1 MNLYMKKIT
10 VITNQKGGVGKTTTT
25 CSMAGGLSMRGYKVL
40 AIDLDPQGNLSFSV
54 GAETDDSP
62 TVYEVMKGQVPIRDA
77 IQQTKTC
84 DILPSNILLSG
95 AELEF
100 NRPGREHILKEAMG
114 DIAEEYD
121 YVFIDTPPALSI
133 LTVNAYTVAN
143 SIIIPMVP
151 EILSL
156 QGISQLKETIDTVRK
171 YYNHNLTIEGILL
184 TKYNNRTNL
193 TRDVEDLAKIVARQ
207 LNTSVL
213 NAKIRTSVSVAEA
226 PAHCESVLS
235 FAPHA
240 AAAKDY
246 KALIDELLKRGEPN
260 GTKEQ

>member
-1 MNLYMKKIT
+1 MKKIT

-25 CSMAGGLSMRGYKVL
+25 CSMAGGLRMKGYRVL
-40 AIDLDPQGNLSFSV
+40 VIDLDPQGNLSFSV
-54 GAETDDSP
+54 GAETEDSP
-62 TVYEVMKGQVPIRDA
+62 TVYEVLKGQVPIRNA
-77 IQQTKTC
+77 IQQTRTC

-121 YVFIDTPPALSI
+121 YVLIDTPPALSI

-171 YYNHNLTIEGILL
+171 YYNSNLTIDGILL

-193 TRDVEDLAKIVARQ
+193 TRDVEDLAKVVARQ
-207 LNTSVL
+207 LNTVVFKSR
-213 NAKIRTSVSVAEA
+213 IRTSVAVAEA
-226 PAHCESVLS
+226 PAHCESVIAY
-235 FAPHA
+235 APNA

-246 KALIDELLKRGEPN
+246 KQLIDELLKRSEPN

>member
-1 MNLYMKKIT
+1 MKKIIA
-10 VITNQKGGVGKTTTT
+10 ITNQKGGVGKTTT
-25 CSMAGGLSMRGYKVL
+25 SSALAGGLKLLGYKVL

-54 GAETDDSP
+54 GAETEESP
-62 TVYEVMKGQVPIRDA
+62 TIYDVFKGLVSFQDA
-77 IQQTKTC
+77 IQETKTC

-114 DIAEEYD
+114 DIAQEYD
-121 YVFIDTPPALSI
+121 YIIIDTPPALSI
-133 LTVNAYTVAN
+133 LTVNAYTVAT

-171 YYNHNLTIEGILL
+171 YYNNNLTIDGILL

-193 TRDVEDLAKIVARQ
+193 TRDVEDLAKVVARQ
-207 LNTSVL
+207 LNTIVFK
-213 NAKIRTSVSVAEA
+213 AKIRTSVAVAEA
-226 PAHCESVLS
+226 PAHCESVMTY
-235 FAPHA
+235 APRA
-240 AAAKDY
+240 TASRDY
-246 KALIDELLKRGEPN
+246 SVLINELLKRGETN
-260 GTKEQ
+260 G